1 MIKPVYLGLSIFEL
15 TKIVMYKF
23 FLYDYVKP
31 KYGEKAKL
39 CYMDTCT
46 FIVYI
51 EPESIYTDVAKDVD
65 LRFDTSNYELE
76 RSYESSR
83 KIMKKIAAF
92 AALTA
97 KTYIYLTYNYNVDK
111 KPKTQKSVS

>member
-1 MIKPVYLGLSIFEL
+1 M
-15 TKIVMYKF
+15 
-23 FLYDYVKP
+23 YDYVTP

-39 CYMDTCT
+39 CYMDTGT

-51 EPESIYTDVAKDVD
+51 EPESIYIDIAKDVD

-76 RSYESSR
+76 RSYESGR

-97 KTYIYLTYNYNVDK
+97 KTYIYLTYNNTVDK
-111 KPKTQKSVS
+111 KRKTQKSVS